1 MNEEKVSEKKQE
13 GTLTVD
19 VYFKDDN
26 LVIVAPIA
34 GASLDNIEILVD
46 GDVLIIKGERMP
58 PENIDPSLYEHQECF
73 WGPFSRTII
82 LPKDLDLE
90 SIRAHYHNG
99 ILMVKIPKK
108 GEREVKRVEIKVE

>member
-1 MNEEKVSEKKQE
+1 MNNEEKKE

-19 VYFKDDN
+19 VYFKDND

-34 GASLDNIEILVD
+34 GASFDNIEILIE

-58 PENIDPSLYEHQECF
+58 PEHIDPSLYEHQECF
-73 WGPFSRTII
+73 WGPFSRTIV
-82 LPKDLDLE
+82 LPKGLDLDGVK
-90 SIRAHYHNG
+90 AYYHNG

-108 GEREVKRVEIKVE
+108 EDRKVKRVEIQIN

>member
-1 MNEEKVSEKKQE
+1 MNEEKKE

-19 VYFKDDN
+19 VYFKDND
-26 LVIVAPIA
+26 LVIIAPIA
-34 GASLDNIEILVD
+34 GASLENIEILID

-90 SIRAHYHNG
+90 NTRAYYHNG

-108 GEREVKRVEIKVE
+108 VEKQVKRIEIKTE

>member
-1 MNEEKVSEKKQE
+1 MNEEKKE

-19 VYFKDDN
+19 VYFKDND
-26 LVIVAPIA
+26 LVIIAPIA
-34 GASLDNIEILVD
+34 GASLENIEILIN

-90 SIRAHYHNG
+90 NTRAYYHNG

-108 GEREVKRVEIKVE
+108 VEKQVKRIEIRTE

>member
-1 MNEEKVSEKKQE
+1 MAEEKKE

-19 VYFKDDN
+19 VYFKDN
-26 LVIVAPIA
+26 ELVIVSPIA
-34 GASLDNIEILVD
+34 GASLENIEVLVE
-46 GDVLIIKGERMP
+46 GDVLIIKGTRMP

-73 WGPFSRTII
+73 WGPFSRTIV

-90 SIRAHYHNG
+90 NIRAYYHNG

-108 GEREVKRVEIKVE
+108 EEKQVKRVEIRSDI

>member
-1 MNEEKVSEKKQE
+1 MTEEKQE

-58 PENIDPSLYEHQECF
+58 PENIEPSLYEHQECF

-90 SIRAHYHNG
+90 NIRAYYHNG

-108 GEREVKRVEIKVE
+108 GKGGVKRIEIRTD

>member
-1 MNEEKVSEKKQE
+1 MAEEKQE

-19 VYFKDDN
+19 VYFKDND
-26 LVIVAPIA
+26 LVIIAPIA
-34 GASLDNIEILVD
+34 GASLENIEILVD

-58 PENIDPSLYEHQECF
+58 PENIDPSLYEHRECF

-90 SIRAHYHNG
+90 NTRAYYHNG

-108 GEREVKRVEIKVE
+108 VEKQVKRIEIRTE

>member
-1 MNEEKVSEKKQE
+1 MAEEKQE

-19 VYFKDDN
+19 VYFKDND
-26 LVIVAPIA
+26 LVIIAPIA
-34 GASLDNIEILVD
+34 GASLENIEILVD

-90 SIRAHYHNG
+90 NTRAYYHNG

-108 GEREVKRVEIKVE
+108 VEKQVKRIEIRTE

>member
-1 MNEEKVSEKKQE
+1 MTEEQQE

-19 VYFKDDN
+19 VYFKDND
-26 LVIVAPIA
+26 LVIIAPIA
-34 GASLDNIEILVD
+34 GASLENIEILVD

-90 SIRAHYHNG
+90 NVRAYYHNG

-108 GEREVKRVEIKVE
+108 GEKQVRRIEVRTD

>member
-1 MNEEKVSEKKQE
+1 MSEEKQE

-19 VYFKDDN
+19 VYFKDND
-26 LVIVAPIA
+26 LVIIAPIA
-34 GASLDNIEILVD
+34 GASLENIEILVD

-90 SIRAHYHNG
+90 NVRAYYHNG
-99 ILMVKIPKK
+99 ILMVRIPKK
-108 GEREVKRVEIKVE
+108 GEKQLKRIEVRTD

>member
-1 MNEEKVSEKKQE
+1 MNEEKKE
-13 GTLTVD
+13 GTLTLD
-19 VYFKDDN
+19 VYFKDDD

-34 GASLDNIEILVD
+34 GASLENIEILVD
-46 GDVLIIKGERMP
+46 GDVLMIKGERLP

-90 SIRAHYHNG
+90 NIRAYYHNG
-99 ILMVKIPKK
+99 ILMIKIPKK
-108 GEREVKRVEIKVE
+108 SEKQVKRVEIKIE

>member
-1 MNEEKVSEKKQE
+1 MAEEKQE

-19 VYFKDDN
+19 VYFKDND
-26 LVIVAPIA
+26 LVIIAPIA
-34 GASLDNIEILVD
+34 GASLENIEILVD

-90 SIRAHYHNG
+90 NTRAYYHNG

-108 GEREVKRVEIKVE
+108 VEKQIKRIEIRTE

>member
-1 MNEEKVSEKKQE
+1 MAEEKQE

-19 VYFKDDN
+19 VYFKDND
-26 LVIVAPIA
+26 LVIIAPIA
-34 GASLDNIEILVD
+34 GASLENIEILID

-90 SIRAHYHNG
+90 NVRAYYHNG
-99 ILMVKIPKK
+99 ILMVRIPKK
-108 GEREVKRVEIKVE
+108 GEKQLRRIEVRTD

>member
-1 MNEEKVSEKKQE
+1 MDEQKQE

-19 VYFKDDN
+19 VYFKDNN
-26 LVIVAPIA
+26 LVIIAPIA
-34 GASLDNIEILVD
+34 GASLENIEVLIE
-46 GDVLIIKGERMP
+46 GDVLIIKGERVP

-90 SIRAHYHNG
+90 NVRAYYHNG
-99 ILMVKIPKK
+99 ILMIKIPKK
-108 GEREVKRVEIKVE
+108 EEKITKRVEVRIE

>member
-1 MNEEKVSEKKQE
+1 MAEEKQE

-19 VYFKDDN
+19 VYFKDND
-26 LVIVAPIA
+26 LVIIAPIA
-34 GASLDNIEILVD
+34 GASLENIEILVD

-58 PENIDPSLYEHQECF
+58 PDNIDPSLYEHQECF

-90 SIRAHYHNG
+90 NIRAYYHNG

-108 GEREVKRVEIKVE
+108 GGREVKRIEIRTD

>member
-1 MNEEKVSEKKQE
+1 MTEEKQE

-19 VYFKDDN
+19 VYFKDND
-26 LVIVAPIA
+26 LVIIAPIA
-34 GASLDNIEILVD
+34 GASLENIEILID

-58 PENIDPSLYEHQECF
+58 PENIDSSLYEYQECF

-90 SIRAHYHNG
+90 NIRAYYHNG

-108 GEREVKRVEIKVE
+108 GEREVKRIEIRTE

>member
-1 MNEEKVSEKKQE
+1 MTEEKQE

-19 VYFKDDN
+19 VYFKDND
-26 LVIVAPIA
+26 LVIIAPIA
-34 GASLDNIEILVD
+34 GASLENIEILVD

-90 SIRAHYHNG
+90 NTRAYYHNG

-108 GEREVKRVEIKVE
+108 VEKQVKRIEIRTE